1 VVVAGPPAAGRAA
14 VARSLAQETG
24 LPLVGKD
31 GIQELLHETIGAG
44 DRQARG
50 LGTAALALL
59 FDMTERLLRAGGSFV
74 LEASFAVEAAEEWL
88 ARLPPCTVLQV
99 QVSAPDRLALEWRAG
114 RVPSGDGQSLP
125 AVEHGVDDVVALVRT
140 ELQAIYAP

>member
-1 VVVAGPPAAGRAA
+1 
-14 VARSLAQETG
+14 
-24 LPLVGKD
+24 
-31 GIQELLHETIGAG
+31 
-44 DRQARG
+44 
-50 LGTAALALL
+50 
-59 FDMTERLLRAGGSFV
+59 
-74 LEASFAVEAAEEWL
+74 
-88 ARLPPCTVLQV
+88 VLQV